1 MKVVIYGFSF
11 KAAAAD
17 GGGGDA
23 TFCFSVSLERES
35 LDGETNW
42 SKVAI
47 NIWVLFTDST
57 Y

>member
-11 KAAAAD
+11 KPAAAD
-17 GGGGDA
+17 SGGGDA
-23 TFCFSVSLERES
+23 TYCSSAS

-47 NIWVLFTDST
+47 NIWGLFTDST